1 MKRGSE
7 KIRADEEGG
16 FVEVANNFI
25 KVADGRKRRE
35 QPTQPVYKKKNK
47 KENKLIV
54 SVFWLRWSKY

>member
-7 KIRADEEGG
+7 KIRAGEEGG

-35 QPTQPVYKKKNK
+35 QPTQPVYKKKIK
-47 KENKLIV
+47 KKTNSL
-54 SVFWLRWSKY
+54 